1 MHQALADAMRD
12 YFDAGMAMDIDRL
25 DAIYDDEFEN
35 LRVDRA
41 GRSITL
47 SKAQFMARFRALKA
61 RGETVGE
68 SVDDVTF
75 PASNVFGDHALI
87 VMRRVE
93 NDEPVQYAFVWRLA
107 DGRPATILRELTF
120 DHDISYLL
128 AMVAATQS

>member
-1 MHQALADAMRD
+1 MHQALVDAMHD
-12 YFDAGMAMDIDRL
+12 YFDAGMTMDLDRL

-47 SKAQFMARFRALKA
+47 SKDQFMARFRALKA
-61 RGETVGE
+61 QGETVGE
-68 SVDDVTF
+68 SVDDATF

-93 NDEPVQYAFVWRLA
+93 NDEPSQYAFVWRLA

-128 AMVAATQS
+128 AMVAAAQS